1 MRNPFSMYLLDPDL
15 PHAHHL
21 WENEGQENV
30 EVAHLQRYLCFSFQL
45 SWALEL
51 HERHLVV

>member
-1 MRNPFSMYLLDPDL
+1 MRNPFSVYLLDPDL
-15 PHAHHL
+15 PHARHL
-21 WENEGQENV
+21 REGEGQENV

-51 HERHLVV
+51 HERRLVV